1 MLKVPDYHDISEL
14 LLKVAVS
21 TTKPQNLLFNIY
33 RVLIL
38 FHVDDITIGKERGI
52 HYEIVNLGTSS
63 EAFRVSITDDHSFV
77 TGTSTEQH
85 VVTSGGSANGTFTV
99 KPTSPSVIL

>member
-1 MLKVPDYHDISEL
+1 
-14 LLKVAVS
+14 VAVR
-21 TTKPQNLLFNIY
+21 TTKPQSLVFNIY
-33 RVLIL
+33 HVLIL
-38 FHVDDITIGKERGI
+38 FHVDDVTIGKEREI

-63 EAFRVSITDDHSFV
+63 EAFRLSITDDHSFV
-77 TGTSTEQH
+77 TGNSTEQH